1 MQRYIVRRLLLGI
14 LTMFVV
20 SILIFLMIRV
30 APGDVAYQIASQGDD
45 GEEIEEELLIEIRER
60 LGLNEPLPIQYKN
73 YIVSAVT
80 LDWGSSYFSGLPI
93 REEFGRRFPVTFELM
108 ILSVTIAMS
117 VGLPLGALMAL
128 RQDTWIDYTARVF
141 SLAGLSVP
149 NFWSAT
155 LIITIGMLYFNWAPR
170 VEYVSFFKDPLGNLS
185 LYSWPALTLGWAVMA
200 TQARMLRSSMLEV
213 LRQDYV
219 RTAHSKGLNERTV
232 TVRHVVR
239 NAMLP
244 VVTVISFTIIL
255 AMGGSV
261 ITEQIFNLPGMGNYL
276 IQAMSRRDYPVV
288 QIVILLF
295 TFWIIII
302 NLLTDLL
309 YAVLDPR
316 IRYS

>member
-1 MQRYIVRRLLLGI
+1 
-14 LTMFVV
+14 
-20 SILIFLMIRV
+20 
-30 APGDVAYQIASQGDD
+30 
-45 GEEIEEELLIEIRER
+45 
-60 LGLNEPLPIQYKN
+60 
-73 YIVSAVT
+73 
-80 LDWGSSYFSGLPI
+80 
-93 REEFGRRFPVTFELM
+93 
-108 ILSVTIAMS
+108 
-117 VGLPLGALMAL
+117 
-128 RQDTWIDYTARVF
+128 
-141 SLAGLSVP
+141 
-149 NFWSAT
+149 
-155 LIITIGMLYFNWAPR
+155 
-170 VEYVSFFKDPLGNLS
+170 
-185 LYSWPALTLGWAVMA
+185 MA

-276 IQAMSRRDYPVV
+276 IQAMSRRDDPVV